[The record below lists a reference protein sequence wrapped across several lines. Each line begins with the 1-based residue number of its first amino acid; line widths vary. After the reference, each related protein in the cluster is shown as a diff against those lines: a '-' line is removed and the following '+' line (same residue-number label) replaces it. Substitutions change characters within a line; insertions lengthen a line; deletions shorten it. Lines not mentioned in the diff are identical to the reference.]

1 MFHEGP
7 ENDRP
12 VLPEEWT
19 VAMILLDGSSRRL
32 MIGSGGGFFVL
43 RHLATAPGPSTDPNF
58 LIEPD
63 GAAHSFIL

>member
-1 MFHEGP
+1 
-7 ENDRP
+7 
-12 VLPEEWT
+12 
-19 VAMILLDGSSRRL
+19 MILLDGSSRRL
-32 MIGSGGGFFVL
+32 MIGSVREGGFFVL